1 MKKAVIFDLDGTL
14 LNSIIDIAESMNEV
28 LEKNNFPT
36 HTIDE
41 YKFIIGKGIDNLAID
56 SLPNNVSKVDYP
68 KYCAEIREV
77 YDKRWMLKTKPYDGI
92 KELLNELTVKKIK
105 IAILSNK
112 PQNYTELV
120 VKHLLPAWEFDCV
133 LGSREGVPIKPNP
146 QAVIEIIEKFDLVPA
161 DFLYVGD
168 TNIDMQTANAANLTA
183 IGVSWGFRPVKELLA
198 ANANYII
205 DKPMD
210 LLNLLTS

>member
-1 MKKAVIFDLDGTL
+1 
-14 LNSIIDIAESMNEV
+14 
-28 LEKNNFPT
+28 
-36 HTIDE
+36 
-41 YKFIIGKGIDNLAID
+41 
-56 SLPNNVSKVDYP
+56 
-68 KYCAEIREV
+68 
-77 YDKRWMLKTKPYDGI
+77 MLKTKPYEGI
-92 KELLNELTVKKIK
+92 AEMLNKLIEKGIK

>member
-41 YKFIIGKGIDNLAID
+41 YKFLIGKGIDNLAID
-56 SLPNNVSKVDYP
+56 SLPNKVPKVDYP
-68 KYCAEIREV
+68 KYCKQIREV

-92 KELLNELTVKKIK
+92 IELLNELTKRKVK

-120 VKHLLPAWEFDCV
+120 VKHLLPDWKFDCV
-133 LGSREGVPIKPNP
+133 LGAREGVPIKPNP
-146 QAVIEIIEKFDLVPA
+146 QAVIEIIEKFGLMPA

-168 TNIDMQTANAANLTA
+168 TNIDMQTANAAKLTA
-183 IGVSWGFRPVKELLA
+183 VGVSWGFRPVKELLA

-205 DKPMD
+205 DKPME
-210 LLNLLTS
+210 LLNLLSS